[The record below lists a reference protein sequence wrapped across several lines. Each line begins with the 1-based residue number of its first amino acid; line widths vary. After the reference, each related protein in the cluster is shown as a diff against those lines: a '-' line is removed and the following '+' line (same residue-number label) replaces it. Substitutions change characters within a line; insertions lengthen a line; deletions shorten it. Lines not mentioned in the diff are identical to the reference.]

1 MRIAVMGAGGVGG
14 YFGARLAAAGHDVLF
29 VARGAHARAIAEDG
43 LRVHSA
49 NGDLHIRRAQVTE
62 DPSGAAPAD
71 IVLFC
76 VKLWDTGTAARQ
88 LRPLV
93 GAGTGVISLQNGV
106 DKEAALVEALGR
118 PHVMGGVAQIGAA
131 IECPGVI
138 RHTGTMAKL
147 IYGELGGRRSARV
160 EAFHDAVSGAGID
173 GELTDDVE
181 LAIWE
186 KFSFL
191 APFAGATT
199 YFAEPIGPV
208 REDPARRR
216 LLVDL
221 VREAVAVGRA
231 RGVRLADEREEQVM
245 AFVAGLPAEMKSSM
259 LVDFEAGRRLELE
272 WLTGA
277 VVRLGAE
284 AGVPTPES
292 ARVLETLR
300 PYAEGRD

>member
-1 MRIAVMGAGGVGG
+1 MRV
-14 YFGARLAAAGHDVLF
+14 Y
-29 VARGAHARAIAEDG
+29 
-43 LRVHSA
+43 SA
-49 NGDLHIRRAQVTE
+49 NGDRHVRPAQVTE
-62 DPSGAAPAD
+62 DPAGAAPAD

-76 VKLWDTGTAARQ
+76 VKLWDSEAAAQ
-88 LRPLV
+88 QIRPLV

-106 DKEAALVEALGR
+106 DKEATLIEALGR
-118 PHVMGGVAQIGAA
+118 PHVIGGAAQIGAA
-131 IECPGVI
+131 IEAPGVI

-147 IYGELGGRRSARV
+147 IYGELDGRRSARV
-160 EAFHDAVSGAGID
+160 ESFHDAVTGAGID
-173 GELTDDVE
+173 GELAGDVE
-181 LAIWE
+181 LAIWQ

-208 REDPARRR
+208 RENPAKRR
-216 LLVDL
+216 LLVDM
-221 VREAVAVGRA
+221 VRETVAVGRA
-231 RGVRLADEREEQVM
+231 RGVAFADEREEHVM
-245 AFVAGLPAEMKSSM
+245 GFIAGLPAEMKSSM
-259 LVDFEAGRRLELE
+259 LVDLEAGRRLELE

-300 PYAEGRD
+300 PSAEGRG